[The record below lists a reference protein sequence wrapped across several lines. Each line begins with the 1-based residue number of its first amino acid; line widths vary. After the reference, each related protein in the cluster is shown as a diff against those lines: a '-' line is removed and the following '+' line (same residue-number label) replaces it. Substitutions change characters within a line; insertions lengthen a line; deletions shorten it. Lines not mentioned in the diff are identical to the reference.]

1 MMDSQRITPA
11 ALSRAMI
18 RAAPPA
24 TEADFSE
31 RIKGLSLSELNLE
44 RAQMHRLGL
53 TNLVHELDEAIE
65 VRRKERRKARE
76 DAELALLASRR
87 AEVTEKR
94 DADLAALRAAAREK
108 RDRAEAEVVREH
120 EELEARTAAQ
130 YEALLRDTAARA
142 TGGVSVRDAADDGP
156 PRATASARSRT
167 RRPRFEVLRMRE
179 NATRLRAAGRDSE
192 AHEFEM
198 RAARLDETDETKW
211 RDDVIAASCRGAG
224 SVLMQHIVQ
233 MEKEVDALRA
243 THEDRL
249 RRIDAD
255 LERDERLLLQAHTHT
270 LAKAVKHAKA
280 EIRAEWDAPS
290 KAGAATVATLSAVAA
305 FRRGSRAARASR
317 DGDDATT
324 PAAPSTE
331 ARKPESTG
339 ELPPPAHAAPALLV
353 SVPPAARV
361 AAAVAAP
368 SGAPARRPAPRREP
382 KLRIALPTSGDI
394 PQHEPPAAD
403 DTDSIGGLLAQVLLL
418 EPAQQFEL
426 YQQLGVHLMRPPAPT
441 TTPRAARQ

>member
-1 MMDSQRITPA
+1 MDSQRITPA

-130 YEALLRDTAARA
+130 YDALLRDTAARA

-198 RAARLDETDETKW
+198 RAA
-211 RDDVIAASCRGAG
+211 G

-249 RRIDAD
+249 RRIDA
-255 LERDERLLLQAHTHT
+255 
-270 LAKAVKHAKA
+270 
-280 EIRAEWDAPS
+280 
-290 KAGAATVATLSAVAA
+290 
-305 FRRGSRAARASR
+305 
-317 DGDDATT
+317 
-324 PAAPSTE
+324 
-331 ARKPESTG
+331 
-339 ELPPPAHAAPALLV
+339 
-353 SVPPAARV
+353 
-361 AAAVAAP
+361 
-368 SGAPARRPAPRREP
+368 
-382 KLRIALPTSGDI
+382 
-394 PQHEPPAAD
+394 
-403 DTDSIGGLLAQVLLL
+403 
-418 EPAQQFEL
+418 
-426 YQQLGVHLMRPPAPT
+426 
-441 TTPRAARQ
+441 